1 MPSVDLISRLLR
13 GDVDHRGTLQQQR
26 VLQSFLGSAGCSVCF
41 GKARKTTGYV
51 QKNLNVT
58 VISGEIDLLHRFLL
72 LNNKHREIHL
82 TNIGWGKKNKRLDK
96 KMAGTLW

>member
-1 MPSVDLISRLLR
+1 LGVL
-13 GDVDHRGTLQQQR
+13 DVL
-26 VLQSFLGSAGCSVCF
+26 FFCF

-82 TNIGWGKKNKRLDK
+82 TNIGWGKKKQ
-96 KMAGTLW
+96 TS